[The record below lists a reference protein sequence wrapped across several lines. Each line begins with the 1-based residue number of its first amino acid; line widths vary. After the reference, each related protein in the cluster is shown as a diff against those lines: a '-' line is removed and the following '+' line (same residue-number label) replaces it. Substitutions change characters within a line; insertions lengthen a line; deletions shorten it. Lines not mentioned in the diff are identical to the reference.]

1 MAESRIYKEIENMY
15 IDPPHNV
22 TAGPIDDNNIRHW
35 EATIIG
41 PEETDYSGGV
51 FLLDIKIPEE
61 YPFIPPTCKFKT
73 KILHPNIS
81 PDGEICINILKKK
94 NWNPSL
100 NINNIL
106 LSIML
111 LFHKPNFGDP
121 LNGNARDLYNKS
133 KKENSQEYSNEVK
146 KWVKEYAGKEQ
157 LYKK

>member
-51 FLLDIKIPEE
+51 FLLDIQIPEE

-94 NWNPSL
+94 KLES
-100 NINNIL
+100 
-106 LSIML
+106 
-111 LFHKPNFGDP
+111 FT
-121 LNGNARDLYNKS
+121 
-133 KKENSQEYSNEVK
+133 
-146 KWVKEYAGKEQ
+146 
-157 LYKK
+157 